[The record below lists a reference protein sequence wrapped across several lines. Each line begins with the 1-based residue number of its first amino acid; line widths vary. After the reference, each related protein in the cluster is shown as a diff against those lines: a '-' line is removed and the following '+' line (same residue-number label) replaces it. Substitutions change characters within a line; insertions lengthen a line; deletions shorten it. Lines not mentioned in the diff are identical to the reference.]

1 MPHSILFCILSV
13 ELRGVQLLC
22 FIPPLLTRKRM
33 KRNLFAITLLVL
45 SMLLLVACNQ
55 DSGLK
60 HSEPNTK
67 SINSL
72 TALYPSAT
80 DVTWRVKGQYDI
92 ASFKLPASA
101 PRQAGTSQG
110 DNEID
115 MEAWFVSQDGS
126 WRMSKESEM
135 DFDQLPE
142 AVQKAFKQ
150 SIYAEWKVDDVVRL
164 EREGAETLYVIE
176 VEQGNQEMHLF
187 YSVDG
192 ILVRAEADLDDDY
205 EGQIVG
211 SVPSFVQAFL
221 QKTYPNARI
230 IEIDEEDGMIEVE
243 ILDGRIQR
251 EILFQQDGTWVST
264 CTEDILLSEVPE
276 AVLTA
281 FKNSEYANYTIDEIE
296 HFITPDKEFYR
307 FELELKGA
315 KDIKI
320 DITLAGEISIA
331 PSKDQD
337 NHNDSKSYNL
347 PDAVRQIIE
356 SKYPGAQIKDVDYE
370 NGLLEVEIIHEGRD
384 KEVYFT
390 DSSVWSYTSWEL
402 SKQEVPAAV
411 LDALTKAYPND
422 VIDDDIHFVET
433 PQGQYYA
440 FELERGND
448 IEVFITPAG
457 EIVDSPIPGIKL

>member
-1 MPHSILFCILSV
+1 
-13 ELRGVQLLC
+13 
-22 FIPPLLTRKRM
+22 M
-33 KRNLFAITLLVL
+33 KRNLFAVILLVL
-45 SMLLLVACNQ
+45 SMLFQVACNQ
-55 DSGLK
+55 NGDLK
-60 HSEPNTK
+60 RNEPSTK
-67 SINSL
+67 SIHRL

-80 DVTWRVKGQYDI
+80 DVTWRIKGQYDI

-101 PRQAGTSQG
+101 TRQAGTSQSDG
-110 DNEID
+110 KID

-126 WRMSKESEM
+126 WRMSKESEI

-142 AVQKAFKQ
+142 AVQKAFNQ
-150 SIYAEWKVDDVVRL
+150 STYAQWKVDDVVRL

-176 VEQGNQEMHLF
+176 VEQGNQEVHLF
-187 YSVDG
+187 YSADG
-192 ILVRAEADLDDDY
+192 ILVRTATDIDDDY

-211 SVPSFVQAFL
+211 SVPSFVQTFL
-221 QKTYPNARI
+221 QKNYPNARI

-251 EILFQQDGTWVST
+251 EILFKKDGTWVST

-276 AVLTA
+276 VVLTA
-281 FKNSEYANYTIDEIE
+281 FKNSSYANYMIDEIE
-296 HFITPDKEFYR
+296 HFITPEKEFYR
-307 FELELKGA
+307 FELELKGQ
-315 KDIKI
+315 KDITI
-320 DITLAGEISIA
+320 DITLTGEISIA
-331 PSKDQD
+331 PSKDKD
-337 NHNDSKSYNL
+337 KNSTPKKHNL

-356 SKYPGAQIKDVDYE
+356 TKYPGAQIKEVDYK

-402 SKQEVPAAV
+402 SKQEVPAEV
-411 LDALTKAYPND
+411 LNALTKAYPND
-422 VIDDDIHFVET
+422 VIDDIHFVET
-433 PQGQYYA
+433 PQGQYYV
-440 FELERGND
+440 FELERNND

>member
-1 MPHSILFCILSV
+1 
-13 ELRGVQLLC
+13 
-22 FIPPLLTRKRM
+22 M

-45 SMLLLVACNQ
+45 SMLLQVACNQ
-55 DSGLK
+55 NSGLK
-60 HSEPNTK
+60 HSEPSTK
-67 SINSL
+67 SMNSL
-72 TALYPSAT
+72 TALYPGAT
-80 DVTWRVKGQYDI
+80 DVTWRVKGEYDI

-101 PRQAGTSQG
+101 TRQAGTSQSG
-110 DNEID
+110 SEID

-126 WRMSKESEM
+126 WRMSKKSEIGL
-135 DFDQLPE
+135 DQLPE
-142 AVQKAFKQ
+142 AVQKAFNQ
-150 SIYAEWKVDDVVRL
+150 SIYAQWKVDDVVRL

-176 VEQGNQEMHLF
+176 VEQGNQEIHLF
-187 YSVDG
+187 YSADG
-192 ILVRAEADLDDDY
+192 ILVRTAADLDDDYDY

-211 SVPSFVQAFL
+211 SVPSFAQTFL
-221 QKTYPNARI
+221 QKNYPNARI

-243 ILDGRIQR
+243 ILDGRTRR
-251 EILFQQDGTWVST
+251 EILFKQDGAWVST

-296 HFITPDKEFYR
+296 HFITPEKEFYR
-307 FELELKGA
+307 FELEVKGG

-320 DITLAGEISIA
+320 DITLAGEVSVA

-337 NHNDSKSYNL
+337 NNKGSKSYNL

-370 NGLLEVEIIHEGRD
+370 NGLLEVEIIHEGRE

-390 DSSVWSYTSWEL
+390 DSNAWSYTSWEL
-402 SKQEVPAAV
+402 FKQEIPAEV
-411 LDALTKAYPND
+411 LSALTKAYPND

-440 FELERGND
+440 FELERDND
-448 IEVFITPAG
+448 IVVFITPADK
-457 EIVDSPIPGIKL
+457 IVDSPIPGIKL

>member
-13 ELRGVQLLC
+13 ELRSVQHLR
-22 FIPPLLTRKRM
+22 FITLLTRKRM
-33 KRNLFAITLLVL
+33 KRNLFAVILLVL
-45 SMLLLVACNQ
+45 SMLLQVACNQ
-55 DSGLK
+55 DSDLK
-60 HSEPNTK
+60 RNEPSTK
-67 SINSL
+67 SINRL

-101 PRQAGTSQG
+101 TRQASTSQG

-126 WRMSKESEM
+126 WRMSKESEI
-135 DFDQLPE
+135 DFNQLPE

-150 SIYAEWKVDDVVRL
+150 SIYAEWKVDDVVCL

-192 ILVRAEADLDDDY
+192 ILVRTKTDLDDDY

-281 FKNSEYANYTIDEIE
+281 LKNSEYANYTIGEIE
-296 HFITPDKEFYR
+296 HFITPNKEFYR

-315 KDIKI
+315 EDIKI

-337 NHNDSKSYNL
+337 NNNGSKSYNL

-356 SKYPGAQIKDVDYE
+356 SKYPGAQIKDVDYK

-411 LDALTKAYPND
+411 LNALTKAYPND
-422 VIDDDIHFVET
+422 VIDDDIHFVES
-433 PQGQYYA
+433 PRGQYYA